1 MQRVPNQTLLQT
13 RTSRIVESKNK
24 NPAIS
29 LSFDIAQYRNGGAIE
44 TCKTNV
50 KEGWFILSLL
60 RKFVTPAETGAGV
73 QKMLIKR
80 VDSRFRGNDI
90 ITLNLL
96 CFVIMYA
103 GINKQYKS
111 L

>member
-13 RTSRIVESKNK
+13 RTSRVVESKDK
-24 NPAIS
+24 KPAIS
-29 LSFDIAQYRNGGAIE
+29 FDVAQDRNGGAIE

-90 ITLNLL
+90 ITLHLL

>member
-1 MQRVPNQTLLQT
+1 M
-13 RTSRIVESKNK
+13 
-24 NPAIS
+24 
-29 LSFDIAQYRNGGAIE
+29 
-44 TCKTNV
+44 
-50 KEGWFILSLL
+50 SLL
-60 RKFVTPAETGAGV
+60 RKVVTPVETGAGV

-90 ITLNLL
+90 ITLHLL